1 MNPEH
6 ITTEVRQAWL
16 QELMAIRKY
25 GKGSPEHLSAM
36 RRSNEKELKKF
47 GIAAFGNYA
56 ELEAKSKKLGKVKE
70 VGHGEAP
77 R

>member
-6 ITTEVRQAWL
+6 VTTEVRQVWF
-16 QELMAIRKY
+16 QELAAMKRYKE
-25 GKGSPEHLSAM
+25 GSTEHLAAM

-56 ELEAKSKKLGKVKE
+56 GLEAKSKKSGKVKE
-70 VGHGEAP
+70 TGHGEAP